1 MANTPPSKSNSNT
14 TRRVVRQ
21 GTPTPG
27 FETPLYHEPNKMPKK
42 NKKKKKTNRKRKV
55 LISILSVLLII
66 GIVLFVLFQ
75 YYFGGLQTD
84 SEFKDKTNSELGID
98 EDIAAALN
106 QKGVTNIAL
115 FGVDARG
122 DSDAGRSDSTIILS
136 LDWDHSKI
144 KLTSIAR
151 DTYVPIDGH
160 GKTKLNHAYSYGGP
174 ELAIRTLNQN
184 FDLNITDYVTVNFD
198 QLANVID
205 EVGGVTVEIT
215 ENELYYTNQLIDTD
229 EPGTPHIESAGKV
242 KLTGKQALCF
252 SRIRHNVGGDD
263 ARTERQRMV
272 LEALFEQ
279 AKDLSVTEYP
289 GFIKALLP
297 MVKTSLTYTDCIKMA
312 SIMLKPG
319 IEMEMVGFPHKYSEA
334 EGQMIDGIWYY
345 VYDLDLATDMIH
357 KFIYDDIHPDDYY
370 GEESSEM
377 NENVG

>member
-1 MANTPPSKSNSNT
+1 MANNPHSRSNSNT

-27 FETPLYHEPNKMPKK
+27 FETPLYHEPDKMPKK
-42 NKKKKKTNRKRKV
+42 VKKKKPHRGRKIAITV
-55 LISILSVLLII
+55 LSVLLIVGI
-66 GIVLFVLFQ
+66 GLFVFFQ

-84 SEFKDKTNSELGID
+84 EDFKDKTNSDLGID

-160 GKTKLNHAYSYGGP
+160 GKTKLNHAYSYGGA
-174 ELAIRTLNQN
+174 ELAIKTLNQN
-184 FDLNITDYVTVNFD
+184 FNLNIKDYVTVNFD
-198 QLANVID
+198 QLAQVID
-205 EVGGVTVEIT
+205 EVGGVTVEVT
-215 ENELYYTNQLIDTD
+215 EKELYYTNDLIDRD
-229 EPGTPHIESAGKV
+229 EPGTPHIKSAGKV

-263 ARTERQRMV
+263 ARTGRQRLV
-272 LEALFEQ
+272 LEALFKQ
-279 AKDLSVTEYP
+279 AKELNVTQYP
-289 GFIKALLP
+289 GFAKALLP
-297 MVKTSLTYTDCIKMA
+297 MVKTSLNYTDCIKLA

-319 IEMEMVGFPHKYSEA
+319 ISMEMVGFPHKYSEA
-334 EGQMIDGIWYY
+334 GGQTINGTWYY
-345 VYDLDLATDMIH
+345 VYDLDLASDMIH
-357 KFIYDDIHPDDYY
+357 KFIYDDVHPDNYY
-370 GEESSEM
+370 GEDSSEEAGSG
-377 NENVG
+377 N